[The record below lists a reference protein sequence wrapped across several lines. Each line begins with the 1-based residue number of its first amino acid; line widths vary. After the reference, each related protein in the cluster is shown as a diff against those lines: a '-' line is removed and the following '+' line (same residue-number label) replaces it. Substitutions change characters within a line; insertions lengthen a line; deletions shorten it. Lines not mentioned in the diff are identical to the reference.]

1 MPLAS
6 KNRVQN
12 HPELSRVFRE
22 MASNDIK
29 MMRHARL
36 TPLSGVM
43 ITRVAPLLAASSAEI
58 FRADVEARRRAFET
72 S

>member
-12 HPELSRVFRE
+12 HPDLSRVFRE
-22 MASNDIK
+22 FASNDIK

-43 ITRVAPLLAASSAEI
+43 ITRAAPLLAASAAEI
-58 FRADVEARRRAFET
+58 FRADVEARRGAF
-72 S
+72 